1 MTVHSFVSTSVSS
14 FSQVFGEIFFQP
26 RSFRRLGHIRGKEKQ
41 KIVLFWHSVVPN
53 HIQRIPCLC
62 SRKIIAL
69 PWNFRGFFTK
79 PISVRI
85 GKNLVLDIW
94 KFLIPWSTIYIVL
107 HAYSFR
113 YVVPTRWRNVPYD
126 SYNAWYIV
134 PSILMADFENCR
146 R

>member
-69 PWNFRGFFTK
+69 PWNFRWFFTK

-85 GKNLVLDIW
+85 GKNLDLDFYGWFW
-94 KFLIPWSTIYIVL
+94 KLSKIFTSKIFWLHVHQWSW
-107 HAYSFR
+107 SFNASA
-113 YVVPTRWRNVPYD
+113 VVSLKIIGIITDQY
-126 SYNAWYIV
+126 
-134 PSILMADFENCR
+134 
-146 R
+146 